1 MSKDKGKREYTLVDI
16 EQDMETI
23 GKALKVF
30 AERLEALEDAAA
42 NNGGEGNG
50 DSFGSE
56 DKRKALSL
64 LAKMVINPDDNMLPQ
79 MTETPDRLIVSIAV
93 EHAKNEFIKIRMEN
107 PDSLVFFSDLLLKWY
122 NIIMRSRNRALIGEA
137 LGFSQIEVDK
147 AIEEAQQLES
157 KGEFLGLR

>member
-1 MSKDKGKREYTLVDI
+1 MSKDKGKREYTLADI

-23 GKALKVF
+23 GEALKVF
-30 AERLEALEDAAA
+30 AERLEALEDASA
-42 NNGGEGNG
+42 NNEREGNG

-147 AIEEAQQLES
+147 AIEEAQRLES